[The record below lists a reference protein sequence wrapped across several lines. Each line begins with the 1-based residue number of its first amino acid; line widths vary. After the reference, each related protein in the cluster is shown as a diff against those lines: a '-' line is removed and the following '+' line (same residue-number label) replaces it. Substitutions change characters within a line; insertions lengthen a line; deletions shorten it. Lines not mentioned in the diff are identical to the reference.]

1 MLHERRT
8 KEKTLELCGDGQ
20 FSLWIY
26 SSILLL
32 LILFCACNSNQVKAI
47 IQWVYSGGGAFA
59 LHAIQ
64 WIQYSGNTANGSVT
78 WCTAHCIQLKTWKA
92 NNNGFGNNH
101 HAQHS
106 SLNAQT
112 ATAAAAKKQHQNAN
126 VESTLSGGF
135 TTFQVYFSTSN
146 YISIIW
152 KKNWFHLIPLIYCK
166 IGRKYMHKP
175 T

>member
-112 ATAAAAKKQHQNAN
+112 ATAAKKTASKCKCGKHVVWWIYNFSSIFLNEQ
-126 VESTLSGGF
+126 L
-135 TTFQVYFSTSN
+135 YFD
-146 YISIIW
+146 YLKKKLISFDSI
-152 KKNWFHLIPLIYCK
+152 NLL
-166 IGRKYMHKP
+166 
-175 T
+175 